1 MSKKL
6 VAVFSATGTT
16 LKTAKELAEAENA
29 ELYEIKPQ
37 HSYTAADLD
46 WMDKTSRSTLEMKN
60 ASSRPALADHNAP
73 AAEADVVFLGYP
85 IWWNEAP
92 RPVDTFLDS
101 YDFAGKTI
109 VPFATSGGSTITN
122 SVKRIKELVPNAKVE
137 EGRLLNHHVSED
149 VLREWAD
156 QFK

>member
-1 MSKKL
+1 MSRNL

-16 LKTAKELAEAENA
+16 LKTARELAEAENA
-29 ELYEIKPQ
+29 PLYEIRPAAP
-37 HSYTAADLD
+37 YTAADLD
-46 WMDKTSRSTLEMKN
+46 WMDKTSRSTVEMKDP
-60 ASSRPALADHNAP
+60 ASRPALADDKAP
-73 AAEADVVFLGYP
+73 VAESDVIFLGYP

-92 RPVDTFLDS
+92 RAVDTFLTS

-109 VPFATSGGSTITN
+109 VPFATSGGSSITN
-122 SVKRIKELVPNAKVE
+122 SVKRIRELVPAARME

-149 VLREWAD
+149 VLKAWAD